1 MNSEKKINRLKDLQS
16 VRPLVLDEP
25 EIEVIGFKVEFQ
37 SVLINLKLSDSPSY
51 GNALVYISDL
61 YSFNEHASM
70 YLSDAFY
77 YRAEINEMLESYVAE
92 RAGDYKIEKED

>member
-1 MNSEKKINRLKDLQS
+1 MDNNTKINKLKDLQS
-16 VRPLVLDEP
+16 VRPLVIDQTPCVVGFDQPENGEVKVLLNDDEFTMIQFG
-25 EIEVIGFKVEFQ
+25 E
-37 SVLINLKLSDSPSY
+37 LI
-51 GNALVYISDL
+51 
-61 YSFNEHASM
+61 SFNENSSM